1 MRVFVEGVG
10 LLGPGLNGWQASC
23 PVLSGA
29 APYLSA
35 PTSVPVS
42 DMLPA
47 AERRRTGVSVK
58 LALAVGWE
66 AFRNAGRDAA
76 ATATVFTSSDGD
88 GDNTHQIYEAL
99 ALPQRELSPTRF
111 HNSVHNAAA
120 GYWSIAARSHRPST
134 SLCCYDASFAAGLL
148 EAAVQMTVEGNP
160 AALIAYDQPYP
171 EPLHSVRPLTAN
183 FGVAFVL
190 TSFSTPGA
198 RAALDVSFGA
208 DPAEITPMI
217 DAELEVLRANVP
229 AARSLPLLAA
239 LARRESANVILEYGL
254 AARLRIAV
262 TPCA

>member
-1 MRVFVEGVG
+1 MRVFVEGIG

-23 PVLSGA
+23 RVLSGA
-29 APYLSA
+29 APYVPA
-35 PTSVPVS
+35 PTNVPLS

-58 LALAVGWE
+58 LALAAGCE
-66 AFRNAGRDAA
+66 AFKNAGRDAA

-120 GYWSIAARSHRPST
+120 GYWSIAVHSHHPST

-148 EAAVQMTVEGNP
+148 ETAVQVTVEGKP
-160 AALIAYDQPYP
+160 AALIAYDEPYP
-171 EPLHSVRPLTAN
+171 EPLHSVRPLAAS

-190 TSFSTPGA
+190 TPSPTSHT
-198 RAALDVSFGA
+198 RTALDVNFA
-208 DPAEITPMI
+208 AVPAEIRRMT
-217 DAELEVLRANVP
+217 DAGLEAVRANVP

-239 LARRESANVILEYGL
+239 LARGESADVVLEY
-254 AARLRIAV
+254 AAVTCLRIAV